1 MQSFNT
7 VTFVPC
13 VDYTPPERASP
24 SPRFSPK
31 KLYPLFVDH
40 DWELREKLYEIFK
53 EPIFQMRYG
62 ISLEEEREMLRKRW
76 ARLNEFG
83 LLKNTLTS
91 GLPKDRARFD
101 AFFECVEMY
110 DHSLSVA
117 MTVHYGLFGSTIA
130 FLGTDEQKQKWLA
143 KVEDCSMHGCFAL
156 TELGHGSNVR
166 GIETQ
171 ATYDKNSQEFIID
184 TPCET
189 AQKYWIGGATE
200 NARWA
205 TVFAQLS
212 VNGETYGIHPFVVR
226 LRDDNGAVMKGV
238 TLADC
243 GHKMGLNGVD
253 NGRIWFDHV
262 RIPRDQMLARFNQVS
277 ADGKYSSIYKT
288 ADERFAAQL
297 GALTGGRVSI
307 SRSAMNQSM
316 VGLTIAIRYALSR
329 RAFGPT
335 SDVEIP
341 IMNYQS
347 HQIRLMPPLA
357 ATCVMTLCANH
368 LKSRYRNRANE
379 NLKQLHIWSSGFKAL
394 MTWQMRDTLQE
405 CREACGGQGYKSENR
420 IGVLKSSFDVLLT
433 YEGDNLVLLQ
443 QVSRSVLHDFLQQ
456 MKSKRMTG
464 ALSYLN
470 DPSLLS
476 GALPEDIY
484 SIDYS
489 RIVLRR
495 LEAKLLA
502 NLAQELARRNK
513 QGKSSFEAWNE
524 CLDLAAEV
532 GRAHTELL
540 IADLSDQLIINAK
553 EKDAAIGNILRLCQN
568 LMFLHLIDKQ
578 SCFLRYHCLTPE
590 EAERV
595 HRVFIELCMKL
606 REQALP
612 LVESFGIP
620 PHLLAPIAF
629 DWIEHNSRAKL

>member
-1 MQSFNT
+1 MKPEL
-7 VTFVPC
+7 VVPC
-13 VDYTPPERASP
+13 VDYIPPERASP
-24 SPRFSPK
+24 SPSFEPK

-40 DWELREKLYEIFK
+40 DWDLRERLFQVFK
-53 EPIFQMRYG
+53 EPLFQFRYG
-62 ISLEEEREMLRKRW
+62 ITMEEERNLLKKRW
-76 ARLNEFG
+76 SRLNELQ
-83 LLKNTLTS
+83 LLKGTLTS

-130 FLGTDEQKQKWLA
+130 FLGTDEQKQKWLP

-171 ATYDKNSQEFIID
+171 ATYDKSTQEFIIH

-189 AQKYWIGGATE
+189 AQKYWIGGAST

-205 TVFAQLS
+205 TVFAQLYL
-212 VNGETYGIHPFVVR
+212 NGTYYGVHPFVVR
-226 LRDDNGAVMKGV
+226 IREDDGRIVNGV

-262 RIPRDQMLARFNQVS
+262 RIPREHLLARFCQVS
-277 ADGKYSSIYKT
+277 VDGSYSSVYKT

-316 VGLTIAIRYALSR
+316 VGLTIAIRYGLSR

-335 SDVEIP
+335 EGVEIP

-347 HQIRLMPPLA
+347 HQMRLMPPLA
-357 ATCVMTLCANH
+357 ATCIMTLCANH

-379 NLKQLHIWSSGFKAL
+379 NLKELHIWSSGFKSL

-443 QVSRSVLHDFLQQ
+443 QVSRSVLNDFLKQ
-456 MKSKRMTG
+456 MKSGKFVG
-464 ALSYLN
+464 PLSYMN
-470 DPSLLS
+470 DQSFLTGP
-476 GALPEDIY
+476 LPEDIH
-484 SIDYS
+484 SISYS
-489 RIVLRR
+489 RLILQR
-495 LEAKLLA
+495 LEAKLVA
-502 NLAQELARRNK
+502 NLAKEIERRSK
-513 QGKSSFEAWNE
+513 QGKSSFEVWNE

-540 IADLSDQLIINAK
+540 IAELSEQLIQRASAT
-553 EKDAAIGNILRLCQN
+553 DSSVGNILKQCQT
-568 LMFLHLIDKQ
+568 LFLLHLIDKQ
-578 SCFLRYHCLTPE
+578 SIFLRYNCLSPPD
-590 EAERV
+590 AQKL
-595 HRVFIELCMKL
+595 HRVLVELCMQL

-612 LVESFGIP
+612 LVDSFGIP

-629 DWIEHNSRAKL
+629 DWIEHNSRSKL